1 MTTNKFWE
9 TPGFKQ
15 HIKSD
20 VTKQYVDNKFIT
32 LSTNLNTKVNRIGDT
47 FSGNLDMG
55 TNKISSSHVP
65 IDDYD
70 LVNKKYI
77 QTLSTPTGDISGI
90 AITANLNGK
99 VNRGGDVMSGNL
111 EMGNNRIISTRVP
124 VLDDDVINKKHF
136 DHHLAHRLNDD
147 DMRII
152 LNNLSLKAN
161 KAGEVFTGNLDLGF
175 NKITSSY
182 IATDDFDL
190 INKRYLSRH
199 FARNGSGHIPDLNK
213 NLNNKSGFIVSASS
227 ETTGYP
233 AFHIFTNWRGE
244 WRPSSKE
251 NMYIQIQCPQG
262 FRLCQFALR
271 GRDSGTDRI
280 FKWRLEASSDAITW
294 ATLYSGHNIYLSN
307 TVQFFEPRI
316 SPVAAYYKIIVVE
329 SEGTYPGLSYFQLFS
344 YNKIEQPYLAEIVA
358 DPRT

>member
-1 MTTNKFWE
+1 MTTNKFWM
-9 TPGFKQ
+9 TPGFRKF
-15 HIKSD
+15 IKSD

-161 KAGEVFTGNLDLGF
+161 KAGEVFTGNLDLGV
-175 NKITSSY
+175 NKITSNY
-182 IATDDFDL
+182 FATDDFDL
-190 INKRYLSRH
+190 INRRYLNLKYVANST
-199 FARNGSGHIPDLNK
+199 GYIPDLVSN
-213 NLNNKSGFIVSASS
+213 NNKSGFVVSYSS
-227 ETTGYP
+227 QLSTTSFP
-233 AFHIFTNWRGE
+233 
-244 WRPSSKE
+244 
-251 NMYIQIQCPQG
+251 
-262 FRLCQFALR
+262 
-271 GRDSGTDRI
+271 
-280 FKWRLEASSDAITW
+280 
-294 ATLYSGHNIYLSN
+294 
-307 TVQFFEPRI
+307 
-316 SPVAAYYKIIVVE
+316 
-329 SEGTYPGLSYFQLFS
+329 
-344 YNKIEQPYLAEIVA
+344 
-358 DPRT
+358 